1 MWAVRLTMRAF
12 LIAILLIILI
22 PVVCLSAAD
31 APSLVIDSGGSTRFV
46 KNVIFTSNG
55 KQLLSIGDDKVIRVW
70 DIASAKTARTIRTQA
85 SGCGECVVTAIALSD
100 DQKFLAVGGTFPG
113 TN

>member
-1 MWAVRLTMRAF
+1 MWAVRFPLRTS
-12 LIAILLIILI
+12 LITILLIVFI
-22 PVVCLSAAD
+22 PICLSAAD
-31 APSLVIDSGGSTRFV
+31 TPSLVIDSGGSTRFV

-85 SGCGECVVTAIALSD
+85 SGCPECVVTAIALSD
-100 DQKFLAVGGTFPG
+100 DQNYLAVGGTW
-113 TN
+113 NQC